1 MIYQFKIKFNK
12 EDKGELTT
20 AIEQYL
26 TDKELFSEVEA
37 SALEM
42 GLNDPDVTA
51 IKRTMYREMANQR
64 SNEDDKIY
72 DIRIVSSYV
81 DDKGKEKLI
90 PYHVALFAA
99 NVDDANTKA
108 NEYMKQGLEDMRL
121 DAIRETK
128 IVDFI

>member
-90 PYHVALFAA
+90 PYHVALFAT

-108 NEYMKQGLEDMRL
+108 NEYMKQGLEDMSL
-121 DAIRETK
+121 DTIKETK
-128 IVDFI
+128 IVDFV